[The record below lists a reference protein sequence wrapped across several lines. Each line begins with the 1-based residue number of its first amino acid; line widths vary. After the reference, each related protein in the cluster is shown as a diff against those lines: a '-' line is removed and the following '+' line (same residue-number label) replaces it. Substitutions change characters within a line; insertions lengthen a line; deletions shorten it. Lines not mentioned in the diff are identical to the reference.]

1 MSIYPYLDVYVILY
15 SAYIQVSRKF
25 REMNRKKI
33 ISSFSMKL
41 YLFLFIIGLNTINVF
56 SQAPNIQWQKAFGGT
71 SNEYAR
77 SIIQTTDDGYIVSG
91 YTYSN
96 NGDVSG
102 NHGDADYWLVKI
114 NSTGTIEWQK
124 TFGGSGEDWARRI
137 RKTTDG
143 GFIVIGRTNSNNGD
157 VTGFHGGSWDCWII
171 KLDSAG
177 NIIWQ
182 KTLGGSSVDQGYDIQ
197 QTSDNGYIV
206 TCGSNSNDGDITGNH
221 GGSDFW
227 VVKLNATGSIIWQ
240 KSLGGTGDDLG
251 GSVQQTFDGGYIVGG
266 NSNSTNGDVTGNH
279 GNDDF
284 WVVKLDSEGNIS
296 WQKSLGGSGFDGFQ
310 CIKQAI
316 DGGYLVSGYTFSNNG
331 DVTGNHGNYDVW
343 VIKLNSLGNIT
354 WQKTLGGTNS
364 DQAKY
369 IQQTIDEG
377 IIIVGN
383 TKSNNGDVSNNQ
395 GDWDYWVV
403 KLDGMGTLLW
413 QKTLGGISFD
423 EADYIE
429 QTTEG
434 GYIIAGRTN
443 SNNGDVTG
451 NHGNTDFWVVKLASD
466 SLSNSEFEITNTIL
480 YPNPSSKFISLQ
492 YSTNPETSFYF
503 KIIDLTGKIIKSSFS
518 KFNDQINIESLTIG
532 NYIIQIETENGKTET
547 KKFIKN

>member
-1 MSIYPYLDVYVILY
+1 MSIYPYLDLYVILY

>member
-1 MSIYPYLDVYVILY
+1 
-15 SAYIQVSRKF
+15 
-25 REMNRKKI
+25 MNRKKI

-251 GSVQQTFDGGYIVGG
+251 GSVQQTLDGGYIVGG

-518 KFNDQINIESLTIG
+518 KFNDQINIESLTSG

>member
-143 GFIVIGRTNSNNGD
+143 GFIIIGRTNSNNGD

-251 GSVQQTFDGGYIVGG
+251 SSVQQTFDGGYIVGG